1 MGARIFDRWYAGWF
15 NQDYLDLYAHRNAQ
29 EARSVADFIAAR
41 LPGVGGGRT
50 LDLGCGAGRH
60 LPYLAERQ
68 PTVGLDL
75 SPWLLE
81 VAQQRNPGV
90 PLSRSDMRSLPF
102 RDASFNLVVSLFTSF
117 GYFLDDAENAV
128 VLEEVARV
136 TTPSGWLVL
145 DFLNAPLTR
154 HTLVPFERKQV
165 GDRWVRQART
175 ISDDGRFVTKTIHI
189 EENERE
195 YVERVR
201 LFEPD
206 ELMKMLRTSGFDV
219 ASLHGDYSG
228 SGWTATSPRAIVVA
242 QRRPPAR
249 LSLVSA
255 DGEARPARRNS
266 LELRTSA

>member
-1 MGARIFDRWYAGWF
+1 MNARVSDRWYAGWF

-41 LPGVGGGRT
+41 LPGVGDGRT

-75 SPWLLE
+75 SPWLLD
-81 VAQQRNPGV
+81 VARDKNPGSS
-90 PLSRSDMRSLPF
+90 LTRGDMRSLPF

-117 GYFLDDAENAV
+117 GYFADDAENV
-128 VLEEVARV
+128 QVLEEIGRV

-154 HTLVPFERKQV
+154 HTLVPFERKQM
-165 GDRWVRQART
+165 GDRWVQQARS
-175 ISDDGRFVTKTIHI
+175 ISDDGRYVTKTIHI
-189 EENERE
+189 EENERD
-195 YVERVR
+195 YTERVR

-206 ELMKMLRTSGFDV
+206 ELMRMLRVAGFDV
-219 ASLHGDYSG
+219 TSLHGDYAG
-228 SGWTATSPRAIVVA
+228 GPWTADSPRAIVVA
-242 QRRPPAR
+242 QRRHLTLVQGNPNAPAF
-249 LSLVSA
+249 
-255 DGEARPARRNS
+255 RRS
-266 LELRTSA
+266 VEMRIKP